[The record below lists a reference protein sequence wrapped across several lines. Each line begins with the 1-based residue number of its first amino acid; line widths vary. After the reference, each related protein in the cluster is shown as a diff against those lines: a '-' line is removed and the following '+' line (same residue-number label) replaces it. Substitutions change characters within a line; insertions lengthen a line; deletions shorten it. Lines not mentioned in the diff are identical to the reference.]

1 VRQKVI
7 RKMSGHIGD
16 LSSEQERTLKKFR
29 ERVDDILKPEHNDV
43 YLLRWLRARKFDLDK
58 SEQMLRRHMD
68 CRQKWDLDNV
78 VAWETPE
85 VLSLYQPGEFFGE
98 DREGYP
104 VYYDVTGN
112 MDFKGLLKSAKKY
125 DIIRKVLRN
134 GEICT
139 RIFEEQ
145 SKKHGKL
152 IDLVTVVMDLN
163 GLGLHNLWKPALDL
177 FIEIARFSEQN
188 YPERLKATYVINGTC
203 IGVLVGT

>member
-85 VLSLYQPGEFFGE
+85 VSN
-98 DREGYP
+98 
-104 VYYDVTGN
+104 YY
-112 MDFKGLLKSAKKY
+112 
-125 DIIRKVLRN
+125 
-134 GEICT
+134 
-139 RIFEEQ
+139 
-145 SKKHGKL
+145 
-152 IDLVTVVMDLN
+152 
-163 GLGLHNLWKPALDL
+163 
-177 FIEIARFSEQN
+177 
-188 YPERLKATYVINGTC
+188 
-203 IGVLVGT
+203 